1 MTDDNPILNTAEELL
16 RRVSPEGRARARRLR
31 ERRKRAFTR
40 MVQKIVLAAIAV
52 MAVTGAFGLLVAPV
66 SDAGELVAFAIFCLI
81 SLVIIQTSRERQP
94 TPERI
99 AATDLPLLP
108 QRTEEWLET
117 QRRAL
122 PPPAARLLDGIGG
135 KLESLA
141 PQLEGLE
148 PHGPAAGAV
157 RKLLCDELPEL
168 VKGYQR
174 VPQYLRKQ
182 PGITGPSPDRQLV
195 EGLSIIAEEI
205 SRMTQQLASGDMHLL
220 ATRGRYLELKY
231 RSGDELSAEDRP

>member
-1 MTDDNPILNTAEELL
+1 MTDNNPILNHAEELL

-40 MVQKIVLAAIAV
+40 LVQKIALAAIAV
-52 MAVTGAFGLLVAPV
+52 MAATAAFGLLVAPV
-66 SDAGELVAFAIFCLI
+66 TEAGELLAIAIFCLI
-81 SLVIIQTSRERQP
+81 VFFVVRTSRERQP
-94 TPERI
+94 TPEAI

-108 QRTEEWLET
+108 QRTEDWLET

-122 PPPAARLLDGIGG
+122 PPPAARLLDGIGA

-141 PQLEGLE
+141 PQLEGLD
-148 PHGPAAGAV
+148 PGGPAAGAV

-174 VPQYLRKQ
+174 VPQHLRGQ
-182 PGITGPSPDRQLV
+182 PGVTGPSPDRQLC
-195 EGLSIIAEEI
+195 EGLSIIDGEV
-205 SRMTQQLASGDMHLL
+205 SRMTQQLASGDLHLL

-231 RSGDELSAEDRP
+231 RSGDELSGEA

>member
-1 MTDDNPILNTAEELL
+1 MIDNNSILNTAEELL

-31 ERRKRAFTR
+31 ERRKRAFNR
-40 MVQKIVLAAIAV
+40 LMIRIMLAAIAV
-52 MAVTGAFGLLVAPV
+52 MAATAAFGLLVAPLT
-66 SDAGELVAFAIFCLI
+66 SAGELLAFAIFALI
-81 SLVIIQTSRERQP
+81 AFGIIMMSRQREPR
-94 TPERI
+94 PEAI
-99 AATDLPLLP
+99 AGIELPLLP

-122 PPPAARLLDGIGG
+122 PPPANRLLDGIGS
-135 KLESLA
+135 KLESLT

-174 VPQYLRKQ
+174 VPQHLRGQ
-182 PGITGPSPDRQLV
+182 PGITGPSPDRQLC
-195 EGLSIIAEEI
+195 EGLSIIDTEI
-205 SRMTQQLASGDMHLL
+205 SRMTQQLASGDLHLL

-231 RSGDELSAEDRP
+231 RSGDELSGEA

>member
-1 MTDDNPILNTAEELL
+1 MADDNPILNTAEELL
-16 RRVSPEGRARARRLR
+16 RRVSPEGRARARRQR
-31 ERRKRAFTR
+31 ERRKRAFAR
-40 MVQKIVLAAIAV
+40 LMQKIALAAIAV
-52 MAVTGAFGLLVAPV
+52 MAVTGAFGLFVAPV
-66 SDAGELVAFAIFCLI
+66 SDAGELVAFAIFCLVA
-81 SLVIIQTSRERQP
+81 LVIIRTSREREP

-99 AATDLPLLP
+99 AAIDLPRLP

-122 PPPAARLLDGIGG
+122 PPPAARLLDGIGS

-141 PQLEGLE
+141 PQLDGLD
-148 PHGPAAGAV
+148 PRGPAAGAV

-174 VPQYLRKQ
+174 VPQHLRRQ
-182 PGITGPSPDRQLV
+182 PGITGPSPDRQLC
-195 EGLSIIAEEI
+195 EGLSIIDEEI
-205 SRMTQQLASGDMHLL
+205 SRMTQQLASGDMQLL

-231 RSGDELSAEDRP
+231 RSGDELSGEA

>member
-31 ERRKRAFTR
+31 ERRKRAFAR
-40 MVQKIVLAAIAV
+40 LMQKIVLAAIAV
-52 MAVTGAFGLLVAPV
+52 MAATGAFGLFVAPV
-66 SDAGELVAFAIFCLI
+66 SSAGELVALAIFCLI
-81 SLVIIQTSRERQP
+81 ALVIIRTSREREA
-94 TPERI
+94 TPQLI
-99 AATDLPLLP
+99 AATDLPRLP

-122 PPPAARLLDGIGG
+122 PPPAARLLDGIGS
-135 KLESLA
+135 KLESMA
-141 PQLEGLE
+141 PQLEGLD
-148 PHGPAAGAV
+148 PAGPAAGAV

-174 VPQYLRKQ
+174 VPQHLRGQ
-182 PGITGPSPDRQLV
+182 PGVTGPSPDRQLC
-195 EGLSIIAEEI
+195 EGLSIIDSEI
-205 SRMTQQLASGDMHLL
+205 SRMTQQLASGDLHLL

-231 RSGDELSAEDRP
+231 RSGDELSGQV